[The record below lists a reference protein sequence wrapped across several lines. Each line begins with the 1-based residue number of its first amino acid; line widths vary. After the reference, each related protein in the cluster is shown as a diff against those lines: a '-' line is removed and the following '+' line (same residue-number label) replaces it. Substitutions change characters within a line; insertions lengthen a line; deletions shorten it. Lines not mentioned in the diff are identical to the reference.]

1 MRVRLFG
8 IDFSIATDGTLEL
21 PTMPGHLNVT
31 TLRGEARQTGGEWR
45 ATLTFAGHV
54 GPCTFDISLPV
65 LRLIALPGASE
76 ALVPASDPL
85 EDDSGL
91 RFNLF
96 QDSDPGSLWSL
107 AVAGLRLVGTAPDD
121 PLITTRNRLAMRFR
135 HTPLFQ
141 SDQNALPIAAEGGAG
156 GFVLDLGTGRLEA
169 TENALLAR
177 TGVEAVS
184 KPAPGQPDPL
194 FAWHGRSRAITVAN
208 LLRPADC
215 TTVRFRATDPAA
227 AFVLHADTATPG
239 PVSAANP
246 ILAPLSVLDS
256 DLDVTFRH
264 RPGDEPRLD
273 GLALVPTA
281 ADGQLLTAYAFSNV
295 LNAASQ
301 WRVRDPLPLSVRAK
315 SPDRPAG
322 LAIAPGVAVGAVA
335 TDPGGVVQHGL
346 HGIVGRTRV
355 MGAGTATLQTEE
367 IATAPAGRDDV
378 TPALLYDTVL
388 PRLTFA
394 GVSPGALAV
403 TTARPGETFFSDN
416 GREASNFRMHGD
428 LLMLPLIDRRHLH
441 ETRREDWDRHV
452 RRVEAAT
459 IASQRRAHDQAA
471 VHETNLSEPV
481 LRPPANQFFER
492 LFAAAA
498 DVVRLHP
505 TSDTERPAPRI
516 ATYATRFDYRRADDN
531 ASAAHTTSVA
541 RGIHVNLHV
550 KPDQPDYMVIRAD
563 GVEAAFDSG
572 EIGAFVF
579 DPSGNFKPTGA
590 LPRGFPD
597 DTCDAHPAAIVKLT
611 RKQTLAEIFAREGF
625 STTYAIPGMA
635 GRSVDLFDDL
645 LPADIK
651 GRTWTGLIV
660 FRLPILSGS
669 NAGSEPGLAAQ
680 LIGNAIGEELEL
692 AYLSISPARSAGGAS
707 RTSYNGRV
715 IWENGRDII
724 DRSTFEEPDGQ
735 HNPQDRRESRFQLNH
750 IHVTWADGALSDL
763 RIDTQFHIDSL
774 FGVRHLHTTGGTPSR
789 RVTISGRYDQDE
801 RRVRFLAELS
811 EPWQIFPFTDG
822 GNTLGPLRRL
832 TLSSIEIAHSWDRNA
847 ERDRLAIVLDGD
859 LELSEFTVP
868 GLGGFDGFD
877 LGHDSRIDFKGLD
890 LFLPPLTTGLSLC
903 GDFLEFGYPSMRIN
917 LDLTPFR
924 IGPIGLKLKSI
935 GMSWDGEGID
945 WEAPLK
951 LVGAGNFD
959 IRLPTLFFDLR
970 LDLGALAELALKS
983 ADKLLLDLQVGL
995 QGRGGGLWD
1004 RIEIGLSAVE
1014 FRRFELDL
1022 TRFLTISA
1030 DSVYLRSE
1038 TVTRNGQAFRYTKFF
1053 AGDVKVL
1060 ILGRK
1065 VVENLM
1071 LALFMTPSGRV
1082 GILAYIPGGTGG
1094 FLNIRWVLIGRDVLV
1109 GSDLA
1114 ARIMSVEVLGEGEDE
1129 RIANDLARLG
1139 GDGGLLPLE
1148 LADQPI
1154 GDWVFAAGFGFGGL
1168 LDGRFLFQD
1177 RRYYGLA
1184 VGGGIFRDWFGFD
1197 FALSVL
1203 YEKGPTPSQDRVVIS
1218 IRAPKVVLPTF
1229 AFLGGV
1235 ISLRVDFNGGFLL
1248 DCGFPWR
1255 QGGER
1260 LWNRTFGAIVTPF
1273 QASGGFYVRR
1283 ENVVVPL
1290 GRDLVAAGGGY
1301 AVQGGLGASFG
1312 GGVFSVWV
1320 TVGIYSV
1327 IEGVVVLSGD
1337 TLRAFRL
1344 TGAVGVLLRGGGEL
1358 NFWIISVR
1366 VEIVVGAEASLTL
1379 IYRADNAIPDLSQ
1392 IGIPAT
1398 VAPGRPM
1405 IRVDFLLYA
1414 RASARA
1420 CIGSGWFKLCKSISV
1435 SVPMRARYDLRL

>member
-8 IDFSIATDGTLEL
+8 VDFSVAADGTLEL
-21 PTMPGHLNVT
+21 PSPPGHLNVT
-31 TLRGEARQTGGEWR
+31 TLAGQARQAGGRWR
-45 ATLTFAGHV
+45 ATLAFAGQL
-54 GPCTFDISLPV
+54 GPCTFDIILPE
-65 LRLIALPGASE
+65 LRLTALPGAPE
-76 ALVPASDPL
+76 TLVPASNPL

-96 QDSDPGSLWSL
+96 QDNDPGGSWSL
-107 AVAGLRLVGTAPDD
+107 VIGGLRLVGTPPRN
-121 PLITTRNRLAMRFR
+121 PLFTTRDRLAVRFL
-135 HTPLFQ
+135 HTRLFQ
-141 SDQNALPIAAEGGAG
+141 SDQNALPIAAAGGSG
-156 GFVLDLGTGRLEA
+156 GFVPDLGAGRLEV
-169 TENALLAR
+169 TENAVLAR

-184 KPAPGQPDPL
+184 TPPPRQADPL
-194 FAWHGRSRAITVAN
+194 FAWHGRSRACIAID
-208 LLRPADC
+208 LLRPAEQ
-215 TTVRFRATDPAA
+215 TRLRFRTTDPAA
-227 AFVLHADTATPG
+227 AFVLHADTADAG
-239 PVSAANP
+239 AVSAANP
-246 ILAPLSVLDS
+246 VLAPLSVLDS
-256 DLDVTFRH
+256 DLDVTFQH
-264 RPGDEPRLD
+264 RAGDDPRLEN
-273 GLALVPTA
+273 LVLVPTV
-281 ADGQLLTAYAFSNV
+281 ADGQLLTAYAFSDV
-295 LNAASQ
+295 LNSASQ
-301 WRVRDPLPLSVRAK
+301 WRVRETLPLTVRPRTPA
-315 SPDRPAG
+315 RPGG
-322 LAIAPGVAVGAVA
+322 LAIAPGVAVSAGAA
-335 TDPGGVVQHGL
+335 DPSGVGQHGL

-355 MGAGTATLQTEE
+355 MGAGTVTLLTEE
-367 IATAPAGRDDV
+367 IAAAPADRDDV
-378 TPALLYDTVL
+378 APALLCDTVL
-388 PRLTFA
+388 PRLTFT
-394 GVSPGALAV
+394 GASVGNLAV
-403 TTARPGETFFSDN
+403 ITARPGETFVDSY
-416 GREASNFRMHGD
+416 GREAANFCMRGD
-428 LLMLPLIDRRHLH
+428 ALTLPLIDRRHVH
-441 ETRREDWDRHV
+441 QAQRNNWDRHV
-452 RRVEAAT
+452 RRVEATT

-481 LRPPANQFFER
+481 LSPPASQSFER

-498 DVVRLHP
+498 DVVRP
-505 TSDTERPAPRI
+505 DTTASTERPGPRI
-516 ATYATRFDYRRADDN
+516 DAYATRFDYRRADADRG
-531 ASAAHTTSVA
+531 AGHAAAVD
-541 RGIHVNLHV
+541 RGLHVNIRVEPH
-550 KPDQPDYMVIRAD
+550 QPDYMVIRAN
-563 GVEAAFDSG
+563 GAEAAFDSG

-597 DTCDAHPAAIVKLT
+597 DSSDTHPAAIVKLT
-611 RKQTLAEIFAREGF
+611 RKQTLAEIFAREEF
-625 STTYAIPGMA
+625 STTYVIPGMA
-635 GRSVDLFDDL
+635 GRTVDLFDDL
-645 LPADIK
+645 LPTDVK

-660 FRLPILSGS
+660 FRLPILGGS
-669 NAGSEPGLAAQ
+669 NADGDPGLAAQ
-680 LIGNAIGEELEL
+680 LIGNAIGDELEL
-692 AYLSISPARSAGGAS
+692 AYLAISPARDAGGGS
-707 RTSYNGRV
+707 RMSYFGRV

-724 DRSTFEEPDGQ
+724 DRSSFQDPGGQ
-735 HNPQDRRESRFQLNH
+735 HDPQDRRESRFQLNR
-750 IHVTWADGALSDL
+750 INVTWADGALSDL
-763 RIDTQFHIDSL
+763 RINTQLHIDSL
-774 FGVRHLHTTGGTPSR
+774 FGVRHAQTTGGTPSR
-789 RVTISGRYDQDE
+789 RVDISGRYDEDE
-801 RRVRFLAELS
+801 KRVRFLAELS

-822 GNTLGPLRRL
+822 GAAFGPLRRL
-832 TLSSIEIAHSWDRNA
+832 TLSSIEIAHSWDRSA
-847 ERDRLAIVLDGD
+847 GADRLAIVLDGD
-859 LELSEFTVP
+859 LELTDFTIP
-868 GLGGFDGFD
+868 GLGAFDGFN
-877 LGHDSRIDFKGLD
+877 LGDDSRVDFKGLD
-890 LFLPPLTTGLSLC
+890 MFLPPLTTGLSMG
-903 GDFLEFGYPSMRIN
+903 GDFLQFCYPSIRIN

-924 IGPIGLKLKSI
+924 IGPIGLRLKSI
-935 GMSWDGEGID
+935 AMSWDGEGID

-951 LVGAGNFD
+951 LVRAGNFD
-959 IRLPTLFFDLR
+959 IELPTFFFDLR
-970 LDLGALAELALKS
+970 LDFGGLAELALKS

-1022 TRFLTISA
+1022 IRFLTISA
-1030 DSVYLRSE
+1030 DPVHLGSK
-1038 TVTRNGQAFRYTKFF
+1038 TVTRNGEQYRYTEFF
-1053 AGDVKVL
+1053 AGNVKVL

-1065 VVENLM
+1065 MLDNLV

-1094 FLNIRWVLIGRDVLV
+1094 FLNIRWVLVGRDVLV

-1114 ARIMSVEVLGEGEDE
+1114 AKIMSVEVLGEDEDE

-1184 VGGGIFRDWFGFD
+1184 VGGGIFREWFGFD

-1203 YEKGPTPSQDRVVIS
+1203 YEKGPMPSQDRVVIS

-1255 QGGER
+1255 QGSER

-1273 QASGGFYVRR
+1273 QACGGFYVRR

-1301 AVQGGLGASFG
+1301 ALQGGLGAAFG

-1320 TVGIYSV
+1320 TVGVYSV

-1337 TLRAFRL
+1337 TMRAFRL

-1379 IYRADNAIPDLSQ
+1379 IYRADNNIPDLSQ

-1398 VAPGRPM
+1398 VAPGRPV
-1405 IRVDFLLYA
+1405 IRIDFLLYA